1 MQPVPHSYNPNE
13 PDSSSVP
20 CTDDIRERLMAL
32 ITDLDFAGEA
42 LAAAHV
48 QTALDALS
56 LG

>member
-1 MQPVPHSYNPNE
+1 MPHSDNPTEPESSPVP
-13 PDSSSVP
+13 
-20 CTDDIRERLMAL
+20 CADDIRGRLMTL
-32 ITDLDFAGEA
+32 LTDLDLAGET